1 MSLTNALFASES
13 GIRSN
18 ARAIA
23 VSSDNIANS
32 NTIGFKGSTAYFKS
46 IVAGSTNTGTTLGAG
61 VSVTK
66 RLNFDQQG
74 AIVSTGVTTD
84 LAITG
89 KGSYVVK
96 KDKAGPDAG
105 FYYTRE
111 GSFRINQFGQ
121 FENASGYILYGH
133 PLDTEGRRPG
143 EAGNINTTDST
154 LLDSL
159 EPITLSNVISAA
171 SATTKINFGV
181 NLDAKEPQL
190 LGAFDIIDPQVPL
203 NDKIAWDEII
213 QGNNDLSW
221 EQGTNDAFGNLGV
234 GDQLTLLRS
243 DGQTISFEYGGYA
256 TSNIASV
263 ATPIFGAAD
272 AATEFAL
279 GPGTANDG
287 QGFTITPTG
296 AFASNAVQTFKFQND
311 DPSLDEGEFNS
322 LDTLVSAIIKT
333 SNGLLT
339 AKKIANGTGVSILI
353 SATDARQGLNFAN
366 ISGAGPNFTGVF
378 GLANFDPTETG
389 LPRFNTLKG
398 LNEQLNDTDYFYATV
413 QNPTFDST
421 LKIGTKDP
429 KGSIQFTGVDL
440 TPATPPAGFNLLT
453 SLGFSIS
460 ATTLTPAFT
469 GANNV
474 TSAPSE
480 IVYDVADIDKSIAS
494 GSIDANFR
502 KSIRIYDS
510 LGTAHDLILAYVKL
524 GQNKWGVELFAAD
537 KTEINTSQLNGLIT
551 TGEVEFN
558 GDGSI
563 RTLTPSLLSPFNI
576 TWKNGALAST
586 ISLDLGSVADPLNGG
601 GLTQLDGKYTVYQDK
616 QNGYPVGSLQFI
628 DVDATGKILI
638 NFTNG
643 QSRSIYQIGLG
654 VFSDEN
660 SLTPLSDNVF
670 QISSDSG
677 EVNVYSPGENGA
689 GLIEVKALEQANV
702 DLSTELTRV
711 IVTQRAFQ
719 SNTRIISV
727 VDKMTEDLVNT
738 LR

>member
-66 RLNFDQQG
+66 RLNADQQG
-74 AIVSTGVTTD
+74 AIISTGITTD

-89 KGSYVVK
+89 DGFFTVK

-121 FENASGYILYGH
+121 FENASGYILHGH
-133 PLDTEGRRPG
+133 PLDQEGRRPG
-143 EAGNINTTDST
+143 DAGNENTTDST

-171 SATTKINFGV
+171 AATTKIQFGV

-190 LGAFDIIDPQVPL
+190 FGAFDLLDPQLPF
-203 NDKIAWDEII
+203 NDKIASDEII
-213 QGNNDLSW
+213 YGNNDLSW
-221 EQGTNDAFGNLGV
+221 EQGTNDPSNNLGV
-234 GDQLTLLRS
+234 GDQLTLIRS

-256 TSNIASV
+256 TSAQAN
-263 ATPIFGAAD
+263 ATSTLFGAPD
-272 AATEFAL
+272 ANTKFNL
-279 GPGTANDG
+279 TSANDG
-287 QGFTITPTG
+287 QGFTISPLG
-296 AFASNAVQTFKFQND
+296 PFSSNALQTFKFKND
-311 DPSLDEGEFNS
+311 SPDITKGEFNS
-322 LDTLVSAIIKT
+322 IETLRDAIKLG

-339 AKKIANGTGVSILI
+339 ARVIQGATGIALAI
-353 SATDARQGLNFAN
+353 SATDARQGLAFTN
-366 ISGAGPNFTGVF
+366 INAAPPAPNFTTTF
-378 GLANFDPTETG
+378 GLAGFAPTETG
-389 LPRFNTLKG
+389 LPRFNTFKG
-398 LNEQLNDTDYFYATV
+398 LAEQLNDTDYFYAEIT
-413 QNPTFDST
+413 NPTFDST

-429 KGSIQFTGVDL
+429 KGTISFSGNDL
-440 TPATPPAGFNLLT
+440 TLATPTGGFNLLT

-460 ATTLTPAFT
+460 ATTTPPFT
-469 GANNV
+469 GLNGA
-474 TSAPSE
+474 TSTPLE
-480 IVYDVADIDKSIAS
+480 EVYNVADIDKSIAS
-494 GSIDANFR
+494 GNIDADFR

-510 LGTAHDLILAYVKL
+510 LGTSHDLILSFVKL
-524 GQNKWGVELFAAD
+524 GVNKWGVELFAAD
-537 KTEINTSQLNGLIT
+537 KTEVETSQPNGILV

-563 RTLTPSLLSPFNI
+563 RTITPSLINPVSI
-576 TWKNGALAST
+576 TWKNGSLASAVN
-586 ISLDLGSVADPLNGG
+586 LDLGSVADPLNGG
-601 GLTQLDGKYTVYQDK
+601 GLTQLDGRYTVYTDK
-616 QNGYPVGSLQFI
+616 QNGYPAGSLQFI
-628 DVDATGKILI
+628 DVDATGKVLV

-643 QSRSIYQIGLG
+643 QSRAIYQIGLG

-660 SLTPLSDNVF
+660 ALTPLSDNVF

-677 EVNVYSPGENGA
+677 EVNIYSPGENGA

-719 SNTRIISV
+719 SNTRLISV
-727 VDKMTEDLVNT
+727 VDKMTEDLVNA

>member
-96 KDKAGPDAG
+96 KDKAGEDAG

-111 GSFRINQFGQ
+111 GSFRINQNGQ
-121 FENASGYILYGH
+121 FENASGYILHGH

-143 EAGNINTTDST
+143 EAGNVNTTDST

-213 QGNNDLSW
+213 QGSNALSW
-221 EQGTNDAFGNLGV
+221 EPTTLDGTNNIGV

-256 TSNIASV
+256 SSNILSTG
-263 ATPIFGAAD
+263 TPRFGAAD
-272 AATEFAL
+272 ATTKFTL
-279 GPGTANDG
+279 GSANDG

-296 AFASNAVQTFKFQND
+296 AFASNSVQTFKFKND
-311 DPSLDEGEFNS
+311 SPNISKGEFNS
-322 LDTLVSAIIKT
+322 LETLRDAIKLG
-333 SNGLLT
+333 SNSLLT
-339 AKKIANGTGVSILI
+339 ARIVPSGTGVSILI

-366 ISGAGPNFTGVF
+366 INGLGPNFTGTF
-378 GLANFDPTETG
+378 GLANFSPTETG

-398 LNEQLNDTDYFYATV
+398 LNEQLNDTDFFYATV

-421 LKIGTKDP
+421 LRIGTKDP
-429 KGSIQFTGVDL
+429 KGSIQFYGNDL
-440 TPATPPAGFNLLT
+440 TPATPAAGFNLLT
-453 SLGFSIS
+453 SLGFSVS
-460 ATTLTPAFT
+460 ATTLTPAFN
-469 GANNV
+469 GLNGV
-474 TSAPSE
+474 ISAPSE

-494 GSIDANFR
+494 GNIDANFR
-502 KSIRIYDS
+502 KSVRIYDS

-537 KTEINTSQLNGLIT
+537 KTEINTSQLNGLIN
-551 TGEVEFN
+551 TGEIEFN

-576 TWKNGALAST
+576 TWKNGALASVIT
-586 ISLDLGSVADPLNGG
+586 LDLGSVGDPLNGG

-654 VFSDEN
+654 VFPDEN

-677 EVNVYSPGENGA
+677 EVNIYSPGENGA